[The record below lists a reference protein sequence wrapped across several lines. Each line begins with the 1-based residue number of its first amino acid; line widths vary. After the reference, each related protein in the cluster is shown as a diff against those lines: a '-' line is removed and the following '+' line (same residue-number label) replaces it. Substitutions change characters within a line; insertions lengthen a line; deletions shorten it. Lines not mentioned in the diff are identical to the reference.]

1 MNLLL
6 DTHIWIWSVGYRKR
20 LAKRV
25 LRELAN
31 TENGLWLSPISVWE
45 VQFLYRKR
53 RIELEGMDVETW
65 TRRALEIR
73 PLNEATVTIDVALE
87 IPKLNLAAGDPGD
100 HFLVATAKVLGL
112 TLVTSDERIIRSADV
127 PILANR

>member
-6 DTHIWIWSVGYRKR
+6 DTHIWIWSVGARKH
-20 LAKRV
+20 LASRV

-31 TENGLWLSPISVWE
+31 KENQLWLSPISIWE

-65 TRRALEIR
+65 TRRALETR
-73 PLNEATVTIDVALE
+73 PLNEATLTIDVALE
-87 IPKLNLAAGDPGD
+87 IPKLSLTHADPGD
-100 HFLVATAKVLGL
+100 HFLVATAKVFGL
-112 TLVTSDERIIRSADV
+112 TLVTADV
-127 PILANR
+127 QLIRCTDISVLPNR

>member
-6 DTHIWIWSVGYRKR
+6 DTHIWIWSVGDRKR
-20 LAKRV
+20 LASRV

-31 TENGLWLSPISVWE
+31 TENELWLSPISVWE
-45 VQFLYRKR
+45 VQFLYRKK

-73 PLNEATVTIDVALE
+73 PLNEATLTIDVALE
-87 IPKLNLAAGDPGD
+87 IPKLNLAHGDPGD

-112 TLVTSDERIIRSADV
+112 TLVTSDERIIRAADV
-127 PILANR
+127 PVLANR

>member
-6 DTHIWIWSVGYRKR
+6 DTHIWIWSVGGRKH
-20 LAKRV
+20 LTSRV

-31 TENGLWLSPISVWE
+31 KENQLWFSPISIWE

-73 PLNEATVTIDVALE
+73 PLNEATLTIEVALE
-87 IPKLNLAAGDPGD
+87 IPKLSLTHADPGD
-100 HFLVATAKVLGL
+100 YFLVATAKVFGL
-112 TLVTSDERIIRSADV
+112 TLVTADV
-127 PILANR
+127 QLIRCTDISVLPNR